1 MSEQDNNTTPVNIST
16 DESEKKCASHR
27 KACGDSHG
35 RCCGKRHRVGRIIG
49 MVALVSIVVV
59 AVTACGS
66 GPRWH
71 HHGDSPFASG
81 GEINVERIA
90 EMAGKRLDHMLDEVD
105 ASDEQKA
112 KAQEIVKRSLAEGA
126 PKAEQLRDSRQQFAK
141 LLTAPTLDKA
151 AIEQLRADQIRGA
164 DEMSKIA
171 IQTIV
176 QVAEVLTPE
185 QRKELAEEIADK
197 MEHRRGWRH

>member
-1 MSEQDNNTTPVNIST
+1 MNEQNDNTTTVNT
-16 DESEKKCASHR
+16 PNGESEKKCVSHR
-27 KACGDSHG
+27 KCGGG
-35 RCCGKRHRVGRIIG
+35 RHKLGRVIG
-49 MVALVSIVVV
+49 MIALVSIGFMTGK
-59 AVTACGS
+59 AFSSES
-66 GPRWH
+66 GCH
-71 HHGDSPFASG
+71 HHGGPG
-81 GEINVERIA
+81 GGINMERISK
-90 EMAGKRLDHMLDEVD
+90 MAGKPLDHMLDEVD

-112 KAQEIVKRSLAEGA
+112 KAQEIVKRSLDEGA
-126 PKAEQLRDSRQQFAK
+126 PMAEQLRDSRQKFAK
-141 LLTAPTLDKA
+141 LLTASTLDKA

-185 QRKELAEEIADK
+185 QRKALAEEMADK